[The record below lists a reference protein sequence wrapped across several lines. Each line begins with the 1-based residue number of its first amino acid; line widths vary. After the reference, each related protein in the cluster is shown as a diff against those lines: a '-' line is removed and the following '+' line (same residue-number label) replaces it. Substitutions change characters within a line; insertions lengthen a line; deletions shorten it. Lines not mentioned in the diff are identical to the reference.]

1 MSHLKKL
8 SQVLSKLKPPQAYQV
23 TRLGGNNELIEYPAY
38 RHTTITKQM
47 SAHQIPSLILSAKK
61 EGLVSLA
68 SSQLRFNSSFFV
80 MNSEIIK
87 DKWTGYSINDS
98 NYKVFIN
105 PSILDISAE
114 TVSGLEECPSLPLL
128 VTQVERNKSVL
139 VQYMN
144 LEGEY
149 IEEELEDFPARVF
162 QHEVDHLSGYL
173 MTHFSVSFGR
183 IHSINPGHTKNV
195 LKVLED
201 FKDKIQKVLVKYE
214 ESLKSS
220 GPIIGKQADSKDR
233 QFIEKVIFDPQFE
246 EEFKEIFREACTQDY
261 FESK

>member
-8 SQVLSKLKPPQAYQV
+8 SQVLNKLKPPQIYQT
-23 TRLGGNNELIEYPAY
+23 TRLGGSSELLEYPCY
-38 RHTTITKQM
+38 RHTTLTKQM
-47 SAHQIPSLILSAKK
+47 SAHQIPSLILSAKN
-61 EGLVSLA
+61 EGLVSLS

-80 MNSEIIK
+80 MNSEVVN
-87 DKWTGYSINDS
+87 DKWAGYSTNDS
-98 NYKVFIN
+98 KYKVFIN
-105 PSILDISAE
+105 PSILDISPE

-128 VTQVERNKSVL
+128 VAQVERNKSIL

-183 IHSINPGHTKNV
+183 IHSINPGNTINV
-195 LKVLED
+195 LKALED
-201 FKDKIQKVLVKYE
+201 LKDKIQKILLRYE
-214 ESLKSS
+214 ENLKSS
-220 GPIIGKQADSKDR
+220 GPIIGKPADSKDR
-233 QFIEKVIFDPQFE
+233 QIIEKVIFDPQFE
-246 EEFKEIFREACTQDY
+246 EEFKEIFRAACAQDY
-261 FESK
+261 YESK